1 MNIVVLIKQ
10 VPRTDKIK
18 IDKEKGTLIRKGVES
33 ILNPYCEYAL
43 EAAFSIKKQLKNSK
57 ITAITMGP
65 PSADAVITRAIAL
78 GADNGT
84 ILSDRAFAG
93 SDCRAT
99 AYALSCGIKKALG
112 IPEIIICGR
121 QAIDGDTAQV
131 PGEIAQMLDIPMIP
145 YVTEIVDVSD
155 RHITVKSEFDN
166 KELTLS
172 AEFPLLLTVRKGS
185 NNRRM
190 PSLEETLKAFSY
202 RPTIIS
208 AQDAECDKE
217 KLGLSG
223 SPTRVVKIVPV
234 AAKGN
239 CRFFDPSNC
248 TEGLA
253 EIEKI
258 LVKNKV

>member
-1 MNIVVLIKQ
+1 MNIAVLIKQ

-43 EAAFSIKKQLKNSK
+43 EAALSIKKQLKNTK
-57 ITAITMGP
+57 ITVITMGP
-65 PSADAVITRAIAL
+65 PSAKAVIERAVAL
-78 GADNGT
+78 GADEGI

-99 AYALSCGIKKALG
+99 AYAISCGIKKALG
-112 IPEIIICGR
+112 NPEIILCGR

-131 PGEIAQMLDIPMIP
+131 PGETAQMLGIPMIP
-145 YVTEIVDVSD
+145 YITEIVEISD
-155 RHITVKSEFDN
+155 KSLTVKSEFDN

-172 AEFPLLLTVRKGS
+172 AEFPVLLTVRKGS

-190 PSLEETLKAFSY
+190 PSLTDAIRAFSY
-202 RPTIIS
+202 EPEIMS
-208 AQDAECDKE
+208 AKDAGCETE

-239 CRFFDPSNC
+239 CRFFNSGNC
-248 TEGLA
+248 AEGLT
-253 EIEKI
+253 EIGKI
-258 LVKNKV
+258 LAKDI

>member
-1 MNIVVLIKQ
+1 MNIAVLIKQ

-43 EAAFSIKKQLKNSK
+43 EAALSIKKQLKNTK
-57 ITAITMGP
+57 ITVITMGP
-65 PSADAVITRAIAL
+65 PSAKAVIERAVAL
-78 GADNGT
+78 GADEGI

-99 AYALSCGIKKALG
+99 AYAISCGIKKALG
-112 IPEIIICGR
+112 NPEIILCGR

-131 PGEIAQMLDIPMIP
+131 PGETAQMLGIPMIP
-145 YVTEIVDVSD
+145 YITKIVEISD
-155 RHITVKSEFDN
+155 KSLTVKSEFDN

-172 AEFPLLLTVRKGS
+172 AEFPVLLTVRKGS

-190 PSLEETLKAFSY
+190 PSLTDAIRAFSY
-202 RPTIIS
+202 EPEIMS
-208 AQDAECDKE
+208 AKDAGCETE

-239 CRFFDPSNC
+239 CRFFNSGNC
-248 TEGLA
+248 AEGFA
-253 EIEKI
+253 EIGKI
-258 LVKNKV
+258 LAKDI